1 MLSIKRIKQKTDS
14 VLNAEL
20 RREAVEN
27 LQIALRLYEN
37 VTVEFQ
43 RASVAL
49 LDQRQRAAGEFVE
62 SLDLYARRLG
72 NLPADYRETV
82 ARFGIEMH
90 GFGQDI
96 NEIDASLTRAK
107 LGTPTDMVVAGAGV
121 EGATDVPRAVVAIA
135 TIVGAASTSAASATS
150 PRGNV
155 SNFTHARR
163 GGGWLTGGKAH
174 GFLAFSLLAGGAI
187 GGVAAIGTA
196 AVVRKRNA
204 NLAGRADVET
214 GEIKEETRFLRKAQ
228 REINDLAK
236 QTKAHTDGCIDD
248 FEVLKRIS
256 LSDYIEFD
264 KTLKERLASVISHLR
279 KLSDLLH
286 EEVAL
291 LNDVPSDEMPSR
303 GV

>member
-1 MLSIKRIKQKTDS
+1 MLSVKRIKQKTDS

-37 VTVEFQ
+37 VTIEFQ

-49 LDQRQRAAGEFVE
+49 LDQRQRAAGELVE
-62 SLDLYARRLG
+62 SLDVYARRLG
-72 NLPADYRETV
+72 NVPADYRETV
-82 ARFGIEMH
+82 ARFGIDMH

-96 NEIDASLTRAK
+96 NEIDGSLTRAK
-107 LGTPTDMVVAGAGV
+107 LGTPTVMVVAGAGV

-155 SNFTHARR
+155 SNSTHARR

-214 GEIKEETRFLRKAQ
+214 GKIKEEVRFLRKAQ
-228 REINDLAK
+228 REIGDLAK
-236 QTKAHTDGCIDD
+236 QTKAHTDDCIDD
-248 FEVLKRIS
+248 LEMLKRLS
-256 LSDYIEFD
+256 LSDYKECD
-264 KTLKERLASVISHLR
+264 KTSKERLASVISHLR

-291 LNDVPSDEMPSR
+291 LDDVPSEEMPSR